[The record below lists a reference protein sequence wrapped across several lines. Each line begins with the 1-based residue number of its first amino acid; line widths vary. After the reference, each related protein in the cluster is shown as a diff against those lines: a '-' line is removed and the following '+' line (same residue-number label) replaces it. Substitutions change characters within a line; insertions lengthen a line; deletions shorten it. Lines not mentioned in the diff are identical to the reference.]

1 MTYRELLKDLQSIP
15 DRYLDDSAKVY
26 EPYEKEYISIAHTHK
41 VKDGDQHPTNARFL
55 LDDGEVYMVLKA

>member
-15 DRYLDDSAKVY
+15 EDHLDDSAKVY
-26 EPYEKEYISIAHTHK
+26 DPYDKEYISVVHTHK
-41 VKDGDQHPTNARFL
+41 VEDGDQHPTNSRFL